1 MGGSSNV
8 SIPPV
13 SNVAHKRGLLKEA
26 LKFMPANEA
35 KDLLNDIIESEDTIL
50 DILLKYLK

>member
-13 SNVAHKRGLLKEA
+13 SNVAHKRGQLKEA